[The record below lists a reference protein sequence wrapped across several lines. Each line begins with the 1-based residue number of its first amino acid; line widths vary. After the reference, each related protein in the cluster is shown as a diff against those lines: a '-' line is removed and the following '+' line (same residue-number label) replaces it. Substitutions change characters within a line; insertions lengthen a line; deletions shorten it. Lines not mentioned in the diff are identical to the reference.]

1 MMSVFGLERRKA
13 MSALMSAIRGTSGL
27 ALLNLSS
34 SHFDPKRTFRPSIIV
49 CQSWPRWVQESL
61 IAQVLKK
68 PATRDASFLMT
79 RSLYCD
85 RQFLPASGIVS
96 KVRLHSLKVVYVDYT
111 GRKREGNLY

>member
-1 MMSVFGLERRKA
+1 LALMRPHA
-13 MSALMSAIRGTSGL
+13 MSAIPPLLEHERTSRGDRESDV
-27 ALLNLSS
+27 
-34 SHFDPKRTFRPSIIV
+34 HDPKWTFRPSIIA

-85 RQFLPASGIVS
+85 
-96 KVRLHSLKVVYVDYT
+96 
-111 GRKREGNLY
+111 